1 MKKRSMLVT
10 WGPVLLA
17 ALVVVLGFATG
28 LLDKQRVFVD
38 IAHTDMVFEDDD
50 RRLSLEEG
58 DSYGILPCIGPYY
71 ELPRGTYR
79 LQWHMDADGANKIH
93 LDSTNGALMDPQ
105 VVELPQGEWEGEF
118 EFTVVEA
125 VKNLQIN
132 VEFCSGTY
140 MELLS
145 LRMYSPYYKDN
156 AFTLLFAAAGFSVLW
171 LLYAYGRMTRRG
183 AADLVLVGLA
193 VLVVSSPAFKETL
206 NLTHDVYFHLAR
218 IENIVSGLEMGD
230 FPVRLG
236 GYSYNGYGAIT
247 SVFYPDVFLYPLAL
261 MRMGGASQTY
271 VMNVYYVAVNIVTAA
286 CMYVCAKR
294 IFGNR
299 WAGVFASIL
308 YLLADY
314 RISNVFTRTTV
325 GEMTAMAFM
334 PLFVLGLW
342 EVVLGDK
349 RRWRVLTFGAAS
361 VFLCHLISTVL
372 CAIIAVVFCL
382 VYIRRIVREGRLA
395 AIGKAALSTV
405 LLCAFQL
412 APFIMYSAQGVNAS
426 SLKADVVSSAL
437 EPAQLFVL
445 GEGTLN
451 PWPKNSH
458 ILYFSVEIGL
468 PLIICAAM
476 ALYAIVLCEK
486 RGGAEKLAGLLLL
499 GGVGFALVSTTLF
512 PWEKANILTD
522 GAISYIQF
530 PWRLLMLTTLFFA
543 LAGGYGA
550 LRLLSGHADV
560 AAFALLCAA
569 GLAALP
575 TLSNEVRRSDYIA
588 FGEGGHPDLYQMEY
602 LLPDTLI
609 EWPVDHSVHI
619 EGEATV
625 TQYQKRETSVTAQ
638 VEAGTDATLSFP
650 LFGFDGYAATVDGEP
665 VPVGLGENNRLTVS
679 LSAGTSGTLHIWFEG
694 KAFWR
699 IFDVLSLLTL
709 LGLWGTRANGVLARR
724 GAVLRK
730 RGELQ

>member
-93 LDSTNGALMDPQ
+93 LDSTNGARMDPQ

-314 RISNVFTRTTV
+314 RISNVFTRTAV

-372 CAIIAVVFCL
+372 CAIVAAVFCL
-382 VYIRRIVREGRLA
+382 VYIRRILREGRLA
-395 AIGKAALSTV
+395 ALGKATLSTV

-412 APFIMYSAQGVNAS
+412 APFLMYSAQGVNAS

-445 GEGTLN
+445 GEGTLS

-486 RGGAEKLAGLLLL
+486 HGGTEGLAALLLL
-499 GGVGFALVSTTLF
+499 GGVGFALASTTIF

-522 GAISYIQF
+522 GAIAYIQF

-550 LRLLSGHADV
+550 LRLLGRHADV

-602 LLPDTLI
+602 LLPDTQI

-619 EGEATV
+619 EGEAEV
-625 TQYQKRETSVTAQ
+625 TAYQKRETSVTAQ